1 MEKTAEYKVKCPCCG
16 EITTPEVDEAGT
28 RYPCCGNEFPDA
40 PPEEFLIPV
49 KEDKMVRKIVTHTR
63 PGHTDDILA
72 VGLLSQKYPDAE
84 IVFVHPQSPELE
96 ELKERD
102 DVILVDVG
110 GEYNPARKNYDH
122 HQDTEVPSSLMLVL
136 KHEFPE
142 YLKAIK
148 SLELWRESLEFI
160 DYKDRFG
167 PKKAEEITGIN
178 PKGGFILEEIIKEF
192 GDTPEGIR
200 AVGKTLTNRLEKTV
214 EILRKFENGL
224 EEVEIE
230 EINGLKVAID
240 REGIPTGYIVEK
252 FFPDLII
259 QRNNRDPEH
268 TSVIKNIEGE
278 KADEIDLTVLSDE
291 AIFVHPTR
299 FLVVLNRPIEEVAG
313 EVEEIASRVYNS
325 PKGPEL

>member
-16 EITTPEVDEAGT
+16 EVTTPEVDEAGT

-49 KEDKMVRKIVTHTR
+49 KEDKMVKKIVTHTR

-122 HQDTEVPSSLMLVL
+122 HQDTEVPSSLVLVL

-142 YLKAIK
+142 YLKAIESEPLLKK
-148 SLELWRESLEFI
+148 SLEVI

-178 PKGGFILEEIIKEF
+178 PAGGLLLEEVIKEL
-192 GDTPEGIR
+192 GSTPDGIR
-200 AVGKTLTNRLEKTV
+200 AIGKALTDRLERTV
-214 EILRKFENGL
+214 ELLKKL
-224 EEVEIE
+224 EKVEIE
-230 EINGLKVAID
+230 EINGLRVAVD
-240 REGIPTGYIVEK
+240 REGIPANLIVSE
-252 FFPDLII
+252 FSPDLIV
-259 QRNNRDPEH
+259 QRNNRNPEH
-268 TSVIKNIEGE
+268 TSVIKNTQGE

-291 AIFVHPTR
+291 AVFVHPNG
-299 FLVVLNRPIEEVAG
+299 FIAVLNSPVEEVAE
-313 EVEEIASRVYNS
+313 EVEEIVNAVYNS
-325 PKGPEL
+325 PEGPEL